1 MQIACPLNSE
11 SIHLS
16 RGSITSYLYFQEK
29 PICKIRK
36 MHLSQR
42 IVVRHVDPHRLHLCL
57 EMALFAPYLS
67 L

>member
-1 MQIACPLNSE
+1 MSPELREHSFVTWKH
-11 SIHLS
+11 HLLS
-16 RGSITSYLYFQEK
+16 LLSCIRRKSL
-29 PICKIRK
+29 CKIRK

-42 IVVRHVDPHRLHLCL
+42 IVVPHVDPHRLYLCR